1 MKFGDWGE
9 QKAVRYLE
17 KLGYKIVECNFRCKA
32 GEIDIIARLE
42 DVLCF
47 FEVKTRNSLAFG
59 RPSEAINKIKKHH
72 ILRTAQ
78 FYLLL
83 NNIIDAD
90 SRIDVI
96 EILKVDGKTYIN
108 HIENAIY

>member
-17 KLGYKIVECNFRCKA
+17 KLGYEIVECNFRCKA

-42 DVLCF
+42 DLICF
-47 FEVKTRNSLAFG
+47 FEVKTRSSLAFG
-59 RPSEAINKIKKHH
+59 RPSEAINKTKKRH

-78 FYLLL
+78 VYLLL
-83 NNIIDAD
+83 HNTMETDM
-90 SRIDVI
+90 RIDVI
-96 EILKVDGKTYIN
+96 EILKVDGKTYVN
-108 HIENAIY
+108 HIENAID